1 MPQTTRDQVVETV
14 DAWAEK
20 SGIGSGRMIAWLKIS
35 SSKFYDWKQR
45 YGDKNRHN
53 APIPRTYWLAEWEKN
68 AILTSYATHPEEGY
82 RRLTYM
88 LLDADVVAVSPSSV
102 YRVLKEAGALRAW
115 VKPDTK
121 KGQGFDQP
129 QAAHQHWHIDMAYI
143 NICGTFYYLCTLL
156 DGYSRY
162 VVHWEIRESMTAAD
176 VEVILQRAREKFP
189 EARPRIISD
198 NGPQFIAKSF
208 KEYIR
213 ICGMTHVRT
222 SPFYPQSN
230 GKIERWHKSLKRECI
245 RPTTP
250 LSLEDAQRV
259 VRRFAGVYN
268 TERLHS
274 AIGYITLQDK
284 LEGRE
289 ALIFAER
296 QRKLTEAREA
306 RARQRQS
313 VQAEGLPGHLLDDPQ
328 RGVVCAA

>member
-1 MPQTTRDQVVETV
+1 MDAVEE
-14 DAWAEK
+14 WAKKTE
-20 SGIGSGRMIAWLKIS
+20 IGRGRMIAWLGIS
-35 SSKFYDWKQR
+35 ASKFYDWKQR
-45 YGDKNRHN
+45 YGAENRHN
-53 APIPRTYWLAEWEKN
+53 APVPKRHWLSEWEKE
-68 AILTSYATHPEEGY
+68 AIHKYYAAHPEEGY

-88 LLDADVVAVSPSSV
+88 MLDADIVAASPSSV
-102 YRVLKEAGALRAW
+102 YRVLKATGALKKWA
-115 VKPDTK
+115 KPDSK
-121 KGQGFDQP
+121 KGKGFHQP
-129 QAAHQHWHIDMAYI
+129 QRAHQHWHIDIAYI

-162 VVHWEIRESMTAAD
+162 VVHWEIRKSMTEAD

-230 GKIERWHKSLKRECI
+230 GKIERWHKSLKSECI

-259 VRRFAGVYN
+259 VQKFVAVYN

-274 AIGYITLQDK
+274 AIGYITPVDK

-289 ALIFAER
+289 ER
-296 QRKLTEAREA
+296 ILADRERKLTKA
-306 RARQRQS
+306 RAARAQLRQS
-313 VQAEGLPGHLLDDPQ
+313 VPSENPSGQRFDDPAM
-328 RGVVCAA
+328 GVACAA